1 MKNIILFDNQR
12 REQLLPFTFT
22 RPICE
27 IRVGAL
33 TIREKWAIQLNG
45 RVSFITQDYLS
56 DKYDI
61 TISEVNY
68 LVNGAVLPN
77 PELCSLISQMES
89 GQAMLANGELIAA
102 VLDREQ
108 FNRLMYDDIEEL
120 DSFEIAV
127 SMFKRL
133 NHIWDIFLLNE
144 EAILTDFDLLTTGKV
159 SKKISNTNTVI
170 GANNLIFLAPGSRV
184 EGATLNST
192 KGPIYIGNN
201 AEVMEGAL
209 IRGPFALGDSGT
221 VKMGAKIYGPTSAGP
236 HCTLA
241 GEMKNVVMFGHSNKG
256 HEGYLGDSVIG
267 EWCNLGAGTN
277 CSNLKNNWKP
287 VKIWDYCS
295 QKFVQT
301 GHLKA
306 GVFMGDY
313 TMTGINS
320 MLNTGT
326 VVGLC
331 CNVFG
336 GGYAPRY
343 IPSFSW
349 GGQDNLATYLPE
361 KAFEAIER
369 MLAIKEVVLSPEDR
383 LLLLKIFEETS
394 GFRNW
399 DGQQPP
405 GTMPSGLSEKE
416 KKDSAL
422 PD

>member
-22 RPICE
+22 RPVCE

-33 TIREKWAIQLNG
+33 TIREKWAKQLNG
-45 RVSFITQDYLS
+45 RVSYITQDYLS

-61 TISEVNY
+61 TISEINY

-89 GQAMLANGELIAA
+89 GQAMLADGELVAA

-120 DSFEIAV
+120 DSFEIDAM
-127 SMFKRL
+127 SFKRL
-133 NHIWDIFLLNE
+133 GHIWDIFLLNGG
-144 EAILTDFDLLTTGKV
+144 AILTDFEQLTAGRL
-159 SKKISNTNTVI
+159 SQNISDTNTVT
-170 GANNLIFLAPGSRV
+170 GPSNRIFLEPGARM
-184 EGATLNST
+184 EGATLNT
-192 KGPIYIGNN
+192 TQGPIYLGKN

-209 IRGPFALGDSGT
+209 IRGPFALGESGT

-236 HCTLA
+236 HCTLG
-241 GEMKNVVMFGHSNKG
+241 GEVKNVVMFGYSSKG
-256 HEGYLGDSVIG
+256 HEGYLGNSVVG

-277 CSNLKNNWKP
+277 CSNLKNNWKE
-287 VKIWDYCS
+287 VKIWDYIS
-295 QKFVQT
+295 HNFEQT
-301 GHLKA
+301 DQLKA

-313 TMTGINS
+313 TMTGINT

-349 GGQDNLATYLPE
+349 GGHGNLATYPPG
-361 KAFEAIER
+361 KAFEAVER

-394 GFRNW
+394 GFR

-405 GTMPSGLSEKE
+405 GTMPSTLPQKE
-416 KKDSAL
+416 IK
-422 PD
+422 